1 LTKLAHQH
9 IVFKLATGISVQ
21 NHIYQSQHSSKL
33 SNKILISDLGYYSKS
48 ENSEFKQLNFEPLL
62 LQVAYG
68 FRDRLP
74 KKICTPS
81 VALQLCY
88 IVHLQTVYRS
98 KVVKAQKQLV
108 DIIFSKFQIAP
119 KLNFCSLLQVFV

>member
-1 LTKLAHQH
+1 MDYAQE
-9 IVFKLATGISVQ
+9 
-21 NHIYQSQHSSKL
+21 SSKSSHNTL
-33 SNKILISDLGYYSKS
+33 KFRQATVHKPENLKTS
-48 ENSEFKQLNFEPLL
+48 ETHFRSPFLP
-62 LQVAYG
+62 VAYG

-74 KKICTPS
+74 KRICTPS

-88 IVHLQTVYRS
+88 MVHLQTVYRL

-119 KLNFCSLLQVFV
+119 KLNFCSLLQVFL

>member
-1 LTKLAHQH
+1 M
-9 IVFKLATGISVQ
+9 VFKLATGISVQ
-21 NHIYQSQHSSKL
+21 NHIDQSQHSSKL

-48 ENSEFKQLNFEPLL
+48 ENSKFKQLNFEPLL

-74 KKICTPS
+74 KKICIPS
-81 VALQLCY
+81 VALQLYY

-119 KLNFCSLLQVFV
+119 KLNFCSLLQVFL